1 METLQAI
8 QTRKSVRDFKDT
20 PIEEEKIELLMK
32 AAMSAPS
39 AMNSQPWE
47 FVVVESESKKE
58 AVRKAMPFGKYK
70 SAIIIIPCVREI
82 STIPVQHDLAYC
94 DLGAASENILLA
106 AHDLD
111 LGGVWCAVYPNKL
124 LMKAVK
130 KAADIPAGLTP
141 FSALYIGYIGD
152 NNKGKIKDKYDPKR
166 VRRV

>member
-8 QTRKSVRDFKDT
+8 QTRKSVRDFLDK

-39 AMNSQPWE
+39 AMNRQPWE
-47 FVVVESESKKE
+47 FVIVESESKKE

-70 SAIIIIPCVREI
+70 SPIIVIPCVKEI
-82 STIPVQHDLAYC
+82 SAVPLEHDLVYC
-94 DLGAASENILLA
+94 DLGAASQNILLA
-106 AHDLD
+106 AHDMG
-111 LGGVWCAVYPNKL
+111 LGAVWCAVYPSKT
-124 LMKAVK
+124 LMKRIK

-141 FSALYIGYIGD
+141 FSALYIGYPGYKD
-152 NNKGKIKDKYDPKR
+152 KSKVKDKYDPKR